1 MSSSSWGFLLLCDAW
16 LKTEL
21 MERYSPFSTA
31 RRQRCGGDLVFC
43 RTSFSEKQGQ
53 HVKTQSMELL
63 GAAGKHLQVL
73 RVHVEE

>member
-1 MSSSSWGFLLLCDAW
+1 MF
-16 LKTEL
+16 
-21 MERYSPFSTA
+21 F
-31 RRQRCGGDLVFC
+31 

-73 RVHVEE
+73 QVHVEE